1 METAHLAE
9 FARVADFGSF
19 TAAARELHL
28 TQSTLS
34 KHIALLEREFGVD
47 LFVRDRNGVSLTEAG
62 GVLYAQAWQIKR
74 LLRATEALVRAAG
87 EGHAGAPCGAAG
99 AGMGAAA
106 ARGAAGAQGS
116 RAAMRGAAGGAAGMS
131 GGLARGAARATDA
144 GDTAL
149 RCKCRLVAER
159 RGLDGRELGAL
170 ILYVEERG
178 FEAIEAELGLSRD
191 EVADVLACVYRKLG
205 VEDKQGVLDLIHS
218 VSE

>member
-1 METAHLAE
+1 METTYLSE
-9 FARVADFGSF
+9 FSRVADRGSF

-34 KHIALLEREFGVD
+34 KHVALLEREFGTE

-62 GVLYAQAWQIKR
+62 SVLYAQARQMER
-74 LLRATEALVRAAG
+74 LLRATGALVRAAG
-87 EGHAGAPCGAAG
+87 EGRASVPRGVAGARAG
-99 AGMGAAA
+99 AVDARSGAMAVA
-106 ARGAAGAQGS
+106 
-116 RAAMRGAAGGAAGMS
+116 
-131 GGLARGAARATDA
+131 ATDA

-159 RGLDGRELGAL
+159 CGLDGRELGSL

-191 EVADVLACVYRKLG
+191 GVADVLAGVYRKLG
-205 VEDKQGVLDLIHS
+205 VESKQGASTIIPKRNG
-218 VSE
+218 

>member
-1 METAHLAE
+1 METTYLSE
-9 FARVADFGSF
+9 FSRVADRGSV

-34 KHIALLEREFGVD
+34 KHVALLEREFGTE

-62 GVLYAQAWQIKR
+62 SVLYAQARQMER
-74 LLRATEALVRAAG
+74 LLRATGALVRAAG
-87 EGHAGAPCGAAG
+87 EGRASVPRGVAGARAG
-99 AGMGAAA
+99 AVDARSGAMAVA
-106 ARGAAGAQGS
+106 
-116 RAAMRGAAGGAAGMS
+116 
-131 GGLARGAARATDA
+131 ATDA

-159 RGLDGRELGAL
+159 CGLDGRELGAL

-178 FEAIEAELGLSRD
+178 FEVIEAELGLSRD
-191 EVADVLACVYRKLG
+191 EVADVLAGVYRKLG
-205 VEDKQGVLDLIHS
+205 VESKQGALDLIHS

>member
-1 METAHLAE
+1 METTYLSE
-9 FARVADFGSF
+9 FSRVADRGSF

-34 KHIALLEREFGVD
+34 KHVALLEREFGTE

-62 GVLYAQAWQIKR
+62 SVLYAQARQMER
-74 LLRATEALVRAAG
+74 LLRATGALVRAAG
-87 EGHAGAPCGAAG
+87 EGRASVPRGVAGVRSGTEDARSGAMAV
-99 AGMGAAA
+99 AAT
-106 ARGAAGAQGS
+106 G
-116 RAAMRGAAGGAAGMS
+116 
-131 GGLARGAARATDA
+131 A

-159 RGLDGRELGAL
+159 CGLDGRELGAL

-191 EVADVLACVYRKLG
+191 EVADVLAGVYRKLG
-205 VEDKQGVLDLIHS
+205 VESKQGALDLIHS

>member
-1 METAHLAE
+1 METTYLSE
-9 FARVADFGSF
+9 FSRVADRGSF

-34 KHIALLEREFGVD
+34 KHVALLEREFGTE

-62 GVLYAQAWQIKR
+62 SVLYAQARQMER
-74 LLRATEALVRAAG
+74 LLRATGALVRAAG
-87 EGHAGAPCGAAG
+87 EGRASVPRGVAGARAG
-99 AGMGAAA
+99 AVDARSGAMAVA
-106 ARGAAGAQGS
+106 
-116 RAAMRGAAGGAAGMS
+116 
-131 GGLARGAARATDA
+131 ATDA

-159 RGLDGRELGAL
+159 CGLDGRELGAL

-191 EVADVLACVYRKLG
+191 GVADVLAGVYRKFG
-205 VEDKQGVLDLIHS
+205 VESKQGALDLIHS

>member
-1 METAHLAE
+1 METTYLSE
-9 FARVADFGSF
+9 FSRVADRGSF

-34 KHIALLEREFGVD
+34 KHVALLEREFGTE

-62 GVLYAQAWQIKR
+62 SVLYAQARQMER
-74 LLRATEALVRAAG
+74 LLRATGALVRAAG
-87 EGHAGAPCGAAG
+87 EGRASVPRGVAGARAG
-99 AGMGAAA
+99 AVDARSGAMAVA
-106 ARGAAGAQGS
+106 
-116 RAAMRGAAGGAAGMS
+116 
-131 GGLARGAARATDA
+131 ATDA

-159 RGLDGRELGAL
+159 CGLDGRELGAL

-178 FEAIEAELGLSRD
+178 FEAIGAELGLSRD
-191 EVADVLACVYRKLG
+191 GVADVLAGVYRKLG
-205 VEDKQGVLDLIHS
+205 VESKQGALDLIHS